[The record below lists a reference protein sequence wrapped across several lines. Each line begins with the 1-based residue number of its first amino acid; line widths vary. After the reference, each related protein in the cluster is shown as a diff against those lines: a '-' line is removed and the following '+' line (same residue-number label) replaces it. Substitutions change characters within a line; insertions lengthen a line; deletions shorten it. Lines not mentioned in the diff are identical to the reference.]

1 MFRTKASP
9 LAAKD
14 QPSGARLMVTA
25 LAAGALTV
33 VLIFAIFG
41 YYYDVSQRGIRRGE
55 VEKYLTS
62 LSHSTTW
69 GVDNWLSSRIKLAEE
84 AASHMASDVAWET
97 DPVEFLKSKVY
108 EDSFIWTYFGDV
120 EGRYYIWPP
129 DDTLPADYDPRTRP
143 WYQDAVD
150 AGMTTLTEPYF
161 DITTNVETITVAVPV
176 YKDGALLGV
185 VGADFSTETL
195 SDILRESDLGGLG
208 KAFLATGGGKILA
221 HPYRELVSH
230 PLSDAF
236 PRGAPLMDGTIEYID
251 DLNGPQIV
259 RFQRLGS
266 PEAVDWRLGLAIDK
280 NQAYASL
287 QEFRISATIA
297 TLAATLLMIVVLGG
311 VIHRLLVTPLMR
323 ARVAADA
330 ASAAKSE
337 FLASMSHEIRTPM
350 NGVLGM
356 AEVLNNTNLSDH
368 QRQLASIIVSSGHA
382 LVTVINDILDFS
394 KLEAGKL
401 TLTPR
406 SFNLRQ
412 MVYEVATMMQARA
425 LEKDIELIVRYAPNL
440 PEGFVADEARLR
452 QVLGNLIGNAVKF
465 TEHGH
470 VLVNISGEREGG
482 EVKLR
487 VSITD
492 TGIGIAPA
500 EIPRMFERF
509 EQADG
514 SHTRRFG
521 GTGLGLAICKNIVSL
536 MGGEIGA
543 ESEPGLGSRFWFTIS
558 APVDDKI
565 KAISTR
571 SAALFDGVRILA
583 VDDNAV
589 NRRVIEELMN
599 GWGLRATVV
608 GSGAEAEAMLRKSD
622 DDGDP
627 FDIIL
632 MDYQMPGEDGVTLTS
647 HIQADRRFASIPVI
661 MLSSIDATHSADAD
675 RGARFA
681 AHLPKPVRPSQLMD
695 LLARVLSDGAAAR
708 LARSGSALRT
718 AEPAPTPTPTPA
730 APSAPIV
737 QHPASR
743 SRTTVLLAEDNVV
756 NQLVIKNMVC
766 ADRYELLIAQNG
778 AEAVEAFNKH
788 APDLILMDL
797 SMPVMDGLEAT
808 RRIRRIEEERGLPRT
823 PIIAATAHVFEQDRD
838 RCRAAGM
845 DDFISKP
852 VRQPK
857 LEEVLARWT
866 AESAQ
871 SRQQKSA

>member
-1 MFRTKASP
+1 MLQNKATR

-14 QPSGARLMVTA
+14 QPSGARLLVTA
-25 LAAGALTV
+25 LAAGAITV
-33 VLIFAIFG
+33 VLIFAVFG
-41 YYYDVSQRGIRRGE
+41 VFYDVSQRNIRRGE
-55 VEKYLTS
+55 VEKYLTT
-62 LSHSTTW
+62 LSHSTAW
-69 GVDNWLSSRIKLAEE
+69 GVDNWLSSRIALAEE
-84 AASHMASDVAWET
+84 VASHMGSEVAWQT
-97 DPVEFLKSKVY
+97 DPVDFLKGKVF
-108 EDSFIWTYFGDV
+108 ERSFIWTYFGDID
-120 EGRYYIWPP
+120 GRYYIWPP
-129 DDTLPADYDPRTRP
+129 DETLPADYDPRTRP
-143 WYQDAVD
+143 WYQDAID
-150 AGMTTLTEPYF
+150 AGTTTLTEPYF
-161 DITTNVETITVAVPV
+161 DISTNVETITVAVPV

-185 VGADFSTETL
+185 VGADFSTQTL
-195 SDILRESDLGGLG
+195 SDILDESELGGLG
-208 KAFLATGGGKILA
+208 KAFLTTGGGKILA
-221 HPYRELVSH
+221 HPARELVSH
-230 PLSDAF
+230 PLTDAF
-236 PRGAPLMDGTIEYID
+236 PKGAPRMDGEIAYID
-251 DLNGPQIV
+251 DLFGPQIV
-259 RFQRLGS
+259 RFERLGS
-266 PEAVDWRLGLAIDK
+266 PKAVDWRLGLAIDK

-287 QEFRISATIA
+287 REFRQSAAIA

-311 VIHRLLVTPLMR
+311 VIHRLLVMPLMR

-330 ASAAKSE
+330 ANGAKSE

-356 AEVLNNTNLSDH
+356 AEVLLNTNLSEH

-425 LEKDIELIVRYAPNL
+425 LEKDLELIVRYAPNL
-440 PEGFVADEARLR
+440 PEGVVADEARLR

-470 VLVNISGEREGG
+470 VLVNISGERVDG

-492 TGIGIAPA
+492 TGIGISPA
-500 EIPRMFERF
+500 DIPRMFERF

-521 GTGLGLAICKNIVSL
+521 GTGLGLAICKNIITL

-543 ESEPGLGSRFWFTIS
+543 ESEPGLGSRFWFAIN
-558 APVDDKI
+558 APVDEKI

-571 SAALFDGVRILA
+571 SAALFEGVRILA

-589 NRRVIEELMN
+589 NRRVVEELMN

-608 GSGAEAEAMLRKSD
+608 GSGAEAEATLRRSD
-622 DDGDP
+622 ADNDP

-647 HIQADRRFASIPVI
+647 HIQADRRFASIPVV
-661 MLSSIDATHSADAD
+661 MLSSIDSATSLEADKRAK
-675 RGARFA
+675 FA
-681 AHLPKPVRPSQLMD
+681 AHLAKPVRPSQLMD
-695 LLARVLSDGAAAR
+695 ILARVLSDSAAAK
-708 LARSGSALRT
+708 LAQTGVTLKAERSIET
-718 AEPAPTPTPTPA
+718 PAPAPVAPPSPA
-730 APSAPIV
+730 V
-737 QHPASR
+737 RHPASPALVK
-743 SRTTVLLAEDNVV
+743 VLLAEDNVV

-766 ADRYELLIAQNG
+766 ADRYALSVAENG
-778 AEAVEAFNKH
+778 AQAVEMFNRD

-823 PIIAATAHVFEQDRD
+823 PIIAATAHVFEQDRE
-838 RCRAAGM
+838 RCKVAGM

-857 LEEVLARWT
+857 LEEVLERWT
-866 AESAQ
+866 AESAR
-871 SRQQKSA
+871 SREQKIA